1 MPNFLDLFAGAG
13 GLSEGFIQEGFSPV
27 AHVEMDPAACFTLK
41 TRAAF
46 RWLGKNGEF
55 KTYLKYLWG
64 KISREEL
71 YNSVPKNI
79 FDGVLNYEISEATIP
94 EIFDRIES
102 LLNGKKL
109 DLIIGGPPCQAYS
122 LIGRAIDK
130 NKMVGDKRNYLYKY
144 YAEFLRRFKP
154 EYFVFENVFGLLSA
168 KETDGTFHFDNMRD
182 LFFNCGYVTEYRKLT
197 SFDFGVLQNRQR
209 IILIGG
215 KKETVKEGFYPAFP
229 YVKMKGVTVQD
240 AFVDLPPLHAGEGKI
255 FGVSPMLP
263 DFFASPWA
271 LQWLCD
277 MKIKDVNVIT
287 FHQARP
293 HLKKDLEIY
302 KIAVKAWRENKKR
315 LKYSDLPDELKTTKS
330 YIEARYNV
338 IAKDL
343 PFANTIIAHMQA
355 DGHFFIYDDLEQNR
369 SLTPREAARL
379 QTFPDSYFFESKK
392 ATPSRSA
399 AFRQIGNAVPVAMAR
414 GIAKGMLTLF

>member
-13 GLSEGFIQEGFSPV
+13 GLSEGFMQEGFEPV

-46 RWLGKNGEF
+46 RWLRKNGELR
-55 KTYLKYLWG
+55 TYLKYLWG

-71 YNSVPKNI
+71 YNSVPQNI
-79 FDGVLNYEISEATIP
+79 FDGVLNYEISEETIP
-94 EIFDRIES
+94 KIFNEVEK
-102 LLNGKKL
+102 LLGGRKL

-122 LIGRAIDK
+122 LSGRARDK
-130 NKMVGDKRNYLYKY
+130 NKMVGDKRNYLYRH
-144 YAEFLRRFKP
+144 YAEFLKRFKP

-168 KETDGTFHFDNMRD
+168 KETDGSFHFDNMRD
-182 LFFNCGYVTEYRKLT
+182 LFFDCGYVTEFRKL
-197 SFDFGVLQNRQR
+197 SALDFGVLQNRQR
-209 IILIGG
+209 IILVGG
-215 KKETVKEGFYPAFP
+215 KKGSVRKGFYPDFQHVKLEKKTTVANAF
-229 YVKMKGVTVQD
+229 
-240 AFVDLPPLHAGEGKI
+240 ADLPPLHAGEGKI
-255 FGVSPMLP
+255 FGVSPLIP
-263 DFFASPWA
+263 DFS
-271 LQWLCD
+271 LCSLRYLYD
-277 MKIKDVNVIT
+277 MKMKDVNIIT

-293 HLKKDLEIY
+293 HLKKDLEIF

-315 LKYSDLPDELKTTKS
+315 IKYSALPEELKTMKTVF
-330 YIEARYNV
+330 ENRYNV

-343 PFANTIIAHMQA
+343 PFANVITAHLQH
-355 DGHFFIYDDLEQNR
+355 DGLWFIYDDMEQNR

-392 ATPSRSA
+392 ATPGRSA

-414 GIAKGMLTLF
+414 AIAKGMLTLF